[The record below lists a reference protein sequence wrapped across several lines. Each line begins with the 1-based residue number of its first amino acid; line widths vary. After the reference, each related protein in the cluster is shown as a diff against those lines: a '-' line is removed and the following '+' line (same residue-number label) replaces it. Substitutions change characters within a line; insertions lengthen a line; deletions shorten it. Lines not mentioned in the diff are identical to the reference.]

1 MVNHKYVGKDYQTPD
16 LIAKVTGRAKYAE
29 DYRADGMLFCKLM
42 LSPMPHA
49 RIRNIDAIE
58 ALKMEGVVAIL
69 TADDMPPIPPSAQGA
84 PAPLTSPPPEVAL
97 TKEPVYQGEPILALA
112 AVDEYTAAEAIER
125 IRVDLEPL
133 PFVIDPLD
141 SLRPDGPNARAE
153 GNVFTPE
160 GIKTIKWTDTDFAA
174 VEQGKFPMNATAAET
189 NVIGNVEEALNDAD
203 LVLEE
208 TWYQQSTPHQPLES
222 RSAMAYWQNGKLY
235 LHGSTQSVSRTV
247 ASVAGWVGIDP
258 KDVVIL
264 SPYTGGAFGSKIPGA
279 QSMAIP
285 ALLARKTGRPVMMRV
300 SREEETYIGRVRP
313 AFQAGIRAGFR
324 KDGRLVALDMFIV
337 QASGPYQRQ
346 PDSSMAANVSSL
358 LYQPETLRFRSISV
372 ATNTPPPATQR
383 APGGLQAMEM
393 MEPIVS
399 KAARKLG
406 IDQVEIRKMNAPITG
421 SPVGLGTPERPR
433 QKITGAFVREAFD
446 KGAKLFN
453 WDERKKRS
461 GRRHGTKVTG
471 VSAAASTFMAG
482 ATGFDGLLVI
492 RADGK
497 IEIHQGIGNLGTHSV
512 TDTARWVA
520 EVLDTPWQQCEV
532 VWGDTSRHI
541 PWSSTQSGSRTAHA
555 HSRTNYAAALDA
567 RRKLQQIA
575 AKNLGG
581 APETYQVSNGRVFLK
596 GNPATGLTFAQA
608 ARRAVELGG
617 KFDGHELPGDI
628 NSMTSQAAAALV
640 GRGVMGVAKDNFPQN
655 GSPYSFA
662 VGFAEIEV
670 DVETGA
676 YRIMD
681 YLAVVD
687 VGTVLHPR
695 SLGGQILG
703 GFVQG
708 FGHTR
713 SQRLVYDKHYGALL
727 STRLHYNKPPT
738 ILDIPYEKQITWD
751 AVGIPDPQTPTGVK
765 GVGEAVIGAGAAAL
779 LCALADAIGDD
790 LIRRTPVLPE
800 MILTGI
806 EAGTRTHDPLKAY
819 I

>member
-1 MVNHKYVGKDYQTPD
+1 MAGHKYVGKDYQTPD

-29 DYRADGMLFCKLM
+29 DYHADGMLFCKLM

-49 RIRNIDAIE
+49 RVKSIDAMD
-58 ALKMEGVVAIL
+58 AAKMEGFVTIL
-69 TADDMPPIPPSAQGA
+69 TADDMPPPPPSAQTA
-84 PAPLTSPPPEVAL
+84 PALLPSPLPEVAL
-97 TKEPVYQGEPILALA
+97 TKEPLYQGEPILAVA

-153 GNVFTPE
+153 GNVLTPE
-160 GIKTIKWTDTDFAA
+160 GIKTIKWTDADFAL
-174 VEQGKFPMNATAAET
+174 VDQGKFPMNARAAET
-189 NVIGNVEEALNDAD
+189 NIIGNVEGALDAAD
-203 LVLEE
+203 LVIEE
-208 TWYQQSTPHQPLES
+208 TWYQQLTPHQPLET

-235 LHGSTQSVSRTV
+235 LHGSTQSLSRTV

-346 PDSSMAANVSSL
+346 PDASMAANVSSL
-358 LYQPETLRFRSISV
+358 LYQPETLRFRAISV

-383 APGGLQAMEM
+383 APGGLQAMAM
-393 MEPIVS
+393 MEPIMS

-406 IDQVEIRKMNAPITG
+406 IDQVDIRKLNAPITG
-421 SPVGLGTPERPR
+421 SPVGLGTAERPR

-446 KGAKLFN
+446 KGARLFN
-453 WDERKKRS
+453 WDERKKHS
-461 GRRHGTKVTG
+461 GQRNGTKVTG
-471 VSAAASTFMAG
+471 VSAVASTFMAG
-482 ATGFDGLLVI
+482 ATGFDGLLII
-492 RADGK
+492 RTDGK

-512 TDTARWVA
+512 MDTARWAA
-520 EVLDTPWQQCEV
+520 EVLDTPWPQCEV
-532 VWGDTSRHI
+532 VWGDTGRHV

-567 RRKLQQIA
+567 KGKLQQIA
-575 AKNLGG
+575 ARDLGG
-581 APETYQVSNGRVFLK
+581 SPESYHVSNGRVFLK
-596 GNPATGLTFAQA
+596 TNPVVSLTFAQA
-608 ARRAVELGG
+608 ARRAIELGG
-617 KFDGHELPGDI
+617 AFDGHVLPADI
-628 NSMTSQAAAALV
+628 NAMTSQAAAALA
-640 GRGVMGVAKDNFPQN
+640 GRGVMGVVKDNLPQN
-655 GSPYSFA
+655 GSAYSFA

-670 DVETGA
+670 DVETGV
-676 YRIMD
+676 YRIVD

-708 FGHTR
+708 FGHART
-713 SQRLVYDKHYGALL
+713 QGLVYDKQYGALL
-727 STRLHYNKPPT
+727 STRLHHNKPPA
-738 ILDIPYEKQITWD
+738 ILDIPYEKQTTWG

-779 LCALADAIGDD
+779 LCALEDALGDD

-800 MILTGI
+800 MLLTAL

-819 I
+819 A

>member
-1 MVNHKYVGKDYQTPD
+1 MTDYKYIGKNYQTPD

-49 RIRNIDAIE
+49 RVRNVEGSE
-58 ALKMEGVVAIL
+58 ALKMEGVAAIL
-69 TADDMPPIPPSAQGA
+69 TADDMPPVPPPPQGA
-84 PAPLTSPPPEVAL
+84 PAPPPGPPPEVAL
-97 TKEPVYQGEPILALA
+97 TKEPVYEGEPILAVA

-125 IRVDLEPL
+125 IRAGFEPL

-160 GIKTIKWTDTDFAA
+160 GIKTIKWSDADFVL
-174 VEQGKFPMNATAAET
+174 VERGQFPMNATAAET
-189 NVIGNVEEALNDAD
+189 SSIGNVEEAFKQAD

-222 RSAMAYWQNGKLY
+222 RSAMAYWQNRKLY

-247 ASVAGWVGIDP
+247 ASVAAWVGVDP
-258 KDVVIL
+258 GDVVIV

-279 QSMAIP
+279 HSMAIP
-285 ALLARKTGRPVMMRV
+285 ALLSRKTGRPVMMRV

-313 AFQAGIRAGFR
+313 AFQAGIKAGFR

-346 PDSSMAANVSSL
+346 PDASMAANVSSL
-358 LYQPETLRFRSISV
+358 LYQPETLRFRGNSV

-393 MEPIVS
+393 MEPLMS

-406 IDQVEIRKMNAPITG
+406 IDQVEIRKINAPVTG
-421 SPVGLGTPERPR
+421 SPMGLGTPERPR
-433 QKITGAFVREAFD
+433 QKVTSAFIREAFD

-453 WDERKKRS
+453 WEERKKRS
-461 GRRHGTKVTG
+461 GQRNGTKITG
-471 VSAAASTFMAG
+471 VSAAGSTFMAG
-482 ATGFDGLLVI
+482 ATGFDGLLIV
-492 RADGK
+492 RTDGK
-497 IEIHQGIGNLGTHSV
+497 IEIHQGIGNFGTHSV
-512 TDTARWVA
+512 MDTARWVA
-520 EVLDTPWQQCEV
+520 EVLDTPWEQCEV
-532 VWGDTSRHI
+532 VWGDTSRHV

-555 HSRTNYAAALDA
+555 HSRTNYAAALDVK
-567 RRKLQQIA
+567 RKLQEIA
-575 AKNLGG
+575 ARALGSS
-581 APETYQVSNGRVFLK
+581 PESYRVGNGRVFLK
-596 GNPATGLTFAQA
+596 GSPGAGLTFAQA

-628 NSMTSQAAAALV
+628 NAMTKAAAAALA

-655 GSPYSFA
+655 NSTYSFA
-662 VGFAEIEV
+662 VGFAEVEV
-670 DVETGA
+670 DVETGV
-676 YRIMD
+676 YKIID

-713 SQRLVYDKHYGALL
+713 SQRLIYDRHYGTALA
-727 STRLHYNKPPT
+727 TRLHENKPPT
-738 ILDIPYEKQITWD
+738 ILDIPYEKEMTWD
-751 AVGIPDPQTPTGVK
+751 AVGIPDPQTPAGVK
-765 GVGEAVIGAGAAAL
+765 GIGEAVIGAGGAAL
-779 LCALADAIGDD
+779 LCALAGAVGDD

-800 MILTGI
+800 MILTAL
-806 EAGTRTHDPLKAY
+806 EAGARTHDPLKAY